1 MYCEDSVY
9 AARVC
14 ETLKACVLCKAWGRE
29 LTKCDQCQI
38 TISVVDMLGNY
49 HHLHHSF
56 SHTTTYTFIAKTSL
70 LIHFSRL
77 SYIAKKD
84 IFPNIPAPRH
94 NNDRDCVSVMV
105 LTLLSLPL
113 LLPRRAV
120 DDYLCYG
127 ELWLHSQVFVR
138 RRGREHLLRAAGEE

>member
-1 MYCEDSVY
+1 MDCSPFLSFPHVRYKGMYCEDSVY

-56 SHTTTYTFIAKTSL
+56 SHTQQHT
-70 LIHFSRL
+70 
-77 SYIAKKD
+77 
-84 IFPNIPAPRH
+84 
-94 NNDRDCVSVMV
+94 
-105 LTLLSLPL
+105 
-113 LLPRRAV
+113 
-120 DDYLCYG
+120 
-127 ELWLHSQVFVR
+127 HS
-138 RRGREHLLRAAGEE
+138 